1 MHVIKVTTVHTF
13 GEGKE
18 SFPSVE
24 TSQLNISVSALVL
37 NVHSLDKIEDYSLVG
52 VVASVGTVS
61 VVVGNYSKEGEK
73 TSTVS
78 EAVVQGTPC

>member
-1 MHVIKVTTVHTF
+1 M
-13 GEGKE
+13 
-18 SFPSVE
+18 
-24 TSQLNISVSALVL
+24 SALVL

-61 VVVGNYSKEGEK
+61 VVVGKYSKEGEK

-78 EAVVQGTPC
+78 EAVVQGTPY